1 MTSASKIKEVKVQMD
16 VVRLPEVQLM
26 KGAVTDCRLKLD
38 LKLKVECELKTIST
52 NQKD

>member
-1 MTSASKIKEVKVQMD
+1 MTSASKIKEVKVRMD
-16 VVRLPEVQLM
+16 EDPPPEVQLM

-52 NQKD
+52 SQKD